1 MHRISDFL
9 NETCVKHELTA
20 DGEFE
25 ALEQCTRIRGKAS
38 LTFLENKKYIDA
50 LQNENIS
57 CVLCTPEIGKR
68 LPPHIKGAV
77 VTEQPKVLF
86 FQMLK
91 NQHACR
97 ELRPTVIAPGADISP
112 LAYVAPYNVVIERN
126 VTVEPFVVINEG
138 SILREGTRVCANSV
152 IGAQSYTVIKESS
165 SRAFIATDLGRTVL
179 EEGVQI
185 GSNCTIERGTLE
197 HDATILKP
205 YCMLDN
211 GVLIG
216 HGTVVGERSL
226 IAAETIVSGNC
237 IFGDRIWIGVNG
249 TISNAISIGDD
260 ARVSL
265 GAVVTK
271 DVPAGETVTGNF
283 AINHRRFISNLKQST
298 MEGQMFA
305 GGGYS

>member
-9 NETCVKHELTA
+9 NLSCVQHEIVA
-20 DGEFE
+20 DGEYE
-25 ALEQCTRIRGKAS
+25 ALEQCTRVRGKAA

-50 LQNENIS
+50 LLNEHIS
-57 CVLCTPEIGKR
+57 GVICTPEIVKI
-68 LPPHIKGAV
+68 LPQHIQGVV

-91 NQHACR
+91 NQHECR
-97 ELRPTVIAPGADISP
+97 ELKPSIIDPNAEVSP
-112 LAYVAPYNVVIERN
+112 LAYIAPYNVVVEAN
-126 VTVEPFVVINEG
+126 VIIEPFAVVNEG
-138 SILREGTRVCANSV
+138 STLKKGTRVCANSV
-152 IGAQSYTVIKESS
+152 IGAQSYTIIKRNDSQ
-165 SRAFIATDLGRTVL
+165 AFIATDLGKTIL

-197 HDATILKP
+197 YDRTVLQP

-216 HGTVVGERSL
+216 HGTVVGTRSL

-237 IFGDRIWIGVNG
+237 TFGDRIWIGVNG
-249 TISNAISIGDD
+249 TISNAITMGDD
-260 ARVSL
+260 SRVSL

-271 DVPAGETVTGNF
+271 DVSAGETVTGNF
-283 AINHRRFISNLKQST
+283 AINHQRFINNLKASMSDAQK
-298 MEGQMFA
+298 
-305 GGGYS
+305 